1 MVKVYVASDHAGF
14 LFKSQLLEN
23 LKIRFK
29 ETLTFEDL
37 GVNDEKSVDYP
48 DYADKVAQKVAKKEG
63 LGILICGS
71 GIGMCIRANR
81 HKGVRAA
88 LVWDVPSTRLTRQHN
103 DANIM
108 CVGAR
113 LIPLGLALEMAQVFF
128 TTNFEG
134 GRHQG
139 RVDKLDK

>member
-1 MVKVYVASDHAGF
+1 MVKVFVASDHAGY
-14 LFKSQLLEN
+14 LFKSQLLES
-23 LKIRFK
+23 LKSRFK
-29 ETLTFEDL
+29 ETHSFEDL
-37 GVNDEKSVDYP
+37 GVFDEKSVDYP
-48 DYADKVAQKVAKKEG
+48 DFADKVAAKVAKKEG
-63 LGILICGS
+63 LGILICGT

-88 LVWDVPSTRLTRQHN
+88 LVWDLPSTRLTRQHN

-113 LIPLGLALEMAQVFF
+113 LIPLGLASEMAQVFF
-128 TTNFEG
+128 TTAFEG

-139 RVDKLDK
+139 RVEKLDR